1 MLILCVFQTSE
12 YIQWVYM
19 YKLRVHRMTLRGD
32 FHVRVIGIE
41 MATDTTGQDHERET
55 IKLGG

>member
-1 MLILCVFQTSE
+1 
-12 YIQWVYM
+12 M